1 MNQYFECIDE
11 VNNKFWYIEQKDNLY
26 TVLYGAVGTEG
37 QKHTKTFASQAEAEK
52 EAVKIIKSK
61 IKKGY
66 QEKNIPVT
74 LLPAIARLSQIIKMP
89 DAPKPKNHP
98 KPTTPKDVID
108 DGKEKP
114 WFYLDE
120 WVDEGEPN
128 PFDFDELRKP
138 SVKKNIS
145 KSTNTSVSPSSAKSV
160 IESPPIHVSQSPK
173 SSKEYLDLR
182 ELSRNYIKQGV
193 NFDVVATFKELK
205 TLSPSIEVFN
215 TLVKNTVGI
224 IFSKFIEKIAPIHFD
239 CITYFSTILDPNI
252 QIAERESKGV
262 LKYIFNR
269 YKTCPVSI
277 HHLAEQYLT
286 DYPVQMVDKIVS
298 ALRYIV
304 DTIRAGGEDNIP
316 AYKLPNHVY
325 GFYITFDEGYLRI
338 LALIRGENPKS
349 YRSFA
354 INDLEYN
361 ALQYSDQINN
371 QYFIPL
377 FTERLQKMLDNG
389 FFEGITDHYFRIA
402 FCNKDNI
409 FIETPIEQT
418 YRQTKILELERDL
431 KYLEQ
436 SDEYDVD
443 LLTDTIEEYFAYNG
457 IIDNYD
463 TDRILALIKKYLY
476 SGEKEAESKGSSLLR
491 KYDDFDYNKWRLVDL
506 QFEWENFEFKYAD
519 VHIKYLVDKGYE
531 PAILQKQAWDKLG
544 IIDSKLGKK
553 DNSDNQSETER
564 FYDTFT
570 ETDVFCETETII
582 ARAMPTGGEIYLR
595 FKQESEQAYS
605 DALDYLNNLMAK
617 GYSKIFEGHWLHIYF
632 VAKPEY
638 YSEFAKYVEEYEDF
652 EELELGAGGIACCS
666 HVFFRKAAMYESLH
680 DKIRE
685 FVDLTMYE
693 FDYSFDL
700 QDEYSSVA
708 GAFAAIALAMT
719 DVKHMDL
726 AIKFALETDG
736 DHEYLAGN
744 FGIVLEKYWG
754 ITPETAVA
762 IALLQLT
769 QGQHM
774 SELSSQFYKIP
785 QNLASLTDYYSMN
798 EPKNPYCK
806 LTYLVKY
813 LFGEPGDSLKKLK
826 KLFNNATDPQEKLI
840 YADFHNLVLEALKEE
855 GEGSGQP
862 IIYNI
867 SPKPES
873 DAESLII
880 NEQDFIENPPC
891 IITPLQAKKRGFDV
905 RELET
910 YDSPWRAV
918 IFSPLT
924 ITNPYIF
931 DAIIQFHKVQNN
943 IGVRSVIIW
952 GTEQAYCFGK
962 KVVIDFSGTPYQVG
976 MGIYGKNQAQLIYGV
991 MDFAK
996 IAVAM
1001 NKQAPDK
1008 EKLLALRKQY
1018 YYFDSPKGSP
1028 NIDYSKLGIMYLDEA
1043 LGAGIYKDDNY
1054 RAIKQLEKITPDMGE
1069 AYDASLLF
1077 RAYMQQKKLD
1087 YALER
1092 MERKLDTTELKQ
1104 VYQTAQKRLPQYQ
1117 EYWQEKLAKL

>member
-1 MNQYFECIDE
+1 MKKYLEYSDLQS
-11 VNNKFWYIEQKDNLY
+11 NKFWYITQQNESLTIVFGKI
-26 TVLYGAVGTEG
+26 GTKG
-37 QKHTKTFASQAEAEK
+37 QTQVKTFSSPADAEK
-52 EAVKIIKSK
+52 EANKLIKSK

-66 QEKNIPVT
+66 EEKAIPPT
-74 LLPAIARLSQIIKMP
+74 LEQSTCTEKTIIKMP
-89 DAPKPKNHP
+89 DAPKPKYHP
-98 KPTTPKDVID
+98 KPTPPKDVID

-114 WFYLDE
+114 WFDLDE
-120 WVDEGEPN
+120 WADEGKPN
-128 PFDFDELRKP
+128 PFDFDELRKVP
-138 SVKKNIS
+138 PKKVAPVKQ
-145 KSTNTSVSPSSAKSV
+145 
-160 IESPPIHVSQSPK
+160 PPKQSNAPIK
-173 SSKEYLDLR
+173 KETVTKTPQEQEFDNLKVLLR
-182 ELSRNYIKQGV
+182 KYIKQGEQ
-193 NFDVVATFKELK
+193 FDIEATFEQLK
-205 TLSPSIEVFN
+205 VLSPSTKVFQ
-215 TLVKNTVGI
+215 TLVKDTLEV
-224 IFSKFIEKIAPIHFD
+224 IFSKFINKISPMHFD
-239 CITYFSTILDPNI
+239 CITYLLTIKDPNI
-252 QIAERESKGV
+252 VVKEFYAQGA
-262 LKYIFNR
+262 LKYIYDNYQTR
-269 YKTCPVSI
+269 PDSI
-277 HHLAEQYLT
+277 HRLAEEYLN
-286 DYPVQMVDKIVS
+286 DYPVQMADKIAS
-298 ALRYIV
+298 TLQHIV
-304 DTIRAGGEDNIP
+304 DTIRVGGEDNIP
-316 AYKLPNHVY
+316 AFKLPNHTY
-325 GFYITFDEGYLRI
+325 GFYITFDEKYLKIYPLNRD
-338 LALIRGENPKS
+338 RDPKS
-349 YRSFA
+349 YQSFA
-354 INDLEYN
+354 ISDIEYN
-361 ALQYSDQINN
+361 EPQYSDQINN
-371 QYFIPL
+371 QYFTPL
-377 FTERLQKMLDNG
+377 LTEKLHKMLDNG

-418 YRQTKILELERDL
+418 YRQTKILELESDL

-443 LLTDTIEEYFAYNG
+443 LLTDTVEEYFAYNR
-457 IIDNYD
+457 IIEQYD
-463 TDRILALIKKYLY
+463 TDRILALLKKYLY
-476 SGEKEAESKGSSLLR
+476 SGEKEAESTGRSLLR
-491 KYDDFDYNKWRLVDL
+491 KHIHVDFKKWWLVYL
-506 QFEWENFEFKYAD
+506 QFKWENFGFKYAD
-519 VHIKYLVDKGYE
+519 IYIQDLVDKGYE

-544 IIDSKLGKK
+544 IRDSKPGKK
-553 DNSDNQSETER
+553 DDSDNQSETER

-617 GYSKIFEGHWLHIYF
+617 GYSNIFEGHWLNIYF

-638 YSEFAKYVEEYEDF
+638 YSEFAKYIEDYEDF
-652 EELELGAGGIACCS
+652 EEYELGMGIACCS

-685 FVDLTMYE
+685 FVNLTMYE
-693 FDYSFDL
+693 FHHSRDL
-700 QDEYSSVA
+700 QDENNSVA
-708 GAFAAIALAMT
+708 GTFAAIALAMT

-726 AIKFALETDG
+726 AIKFANETDG
-736 DHEYLAGN
+736 DHEYLASY

-769 QGQHM
+769 HCQFI

-785 QNLASLTDYYSMN
+785 QNLASLTDYYRNN

-806 LTYLVKY
+806 LTYLVEY
-813 LFGEPGDSLKKLK
+813 LFGEPSDSLKKLK
-826 KLFNNATDPQEKLI
+826 ELFNNATDPQEKLI
-840 YADFHNLVLEALKEE
+840 YADFHNLVLEALKKE

-873 DAESLII
+873 DSEPLII

-918 IFSPLT
+918 IFAPLT

-976 MGIYGKNQAQLIYGV
+976 MGIYAKNQAQLIYGV

-1008 EKLLALRKQY
+1008 EKLYALRKQY

-1028 NIDYSKLGIMYLDEA
+1028 NIDKSKPGIMYLDEA

-1069 AYDASLLF
+1069 VYDASLLF
-1077 RAYMQQKKLD
+1077 MAYMQQKKLD
-1087 YALER
+1087 YA
-1092 MERKLDTTELKQ
+1092 METLQRKLDTTELKQ

-1117 EYWQEKLAKL
+1117 EYWQEKLAEL

>member
-11 VNNKFWYIEQKDNLY
+11 ENNKFWYIEQKDNLY

-52 EAVKIIKSK
+52 EACKIIKSK

-66 QEKNIPVT
+66 QEKTIPTT

-89 DAPKPKNHP
+89 DAPKPKYHP
-98 KPTTPKDVID
+98 KPIPPKDMID

-114 WFYLDE
+114 WFDLDE
-120 WVDEGEPN
+120 WVGEDQPN
-128 PFDFDELRKP
+128 PFDFDELRKVP
-138 SVKKNIS
+138 PKKVAPVKQ
-145 KSTNTSVSPSSAKSV
+145 
-160 IESPPIHVSQSPK
+160 PPKQSNAPFK
-173 SSKEYLDLR
+173 KETITKTPQEQEFDNLKIL
-182 ELSRNYIKQGV
+182 LRNYIKQGEQ
-193 NFDVVATFKELK
+193 FDIEATFEQLK
-205 TLSPSIEVFN
+205 ALSPNDLKFQIFIREM
-215 TLVKNTVGI
+215 LQL
-224 IFSKFIEKIAPIHFD
+224 IFSKLMKNISPMHFD
-239 CITYFSTILDPNI
+239 CITYLLKIRDPENKFVGI
-252 QIAERESKGV
+252 FAQGV
-262 LKYIFNR
+262 MKYIYDHN
-269 YKTCPVSI
+269 KTHVESI
-277 HHLAEQYLT
+277 HRLAEQYLT
-286 DYPVQMVDKIVS
+286 DYPIQMVDKIVN
-298 ALRYIV
+298 ALQSIF
-304 DTIRAGGEDNIP
+304 DTTQAEDEKNIP
-316 AYKLPNHVY
+316 ANKFPENVC
-325 GFYITFDEGYLRI
+325 GFNITFDYKTLEIY
-338 LALIRGENPKS
+338 ALFNERNSKRYYSES
-349 YRSFA
+349 
-354 INDLEYN
+354 INELEYN
-361 ALQYSDQINN
+361 ASIYGVEINN
-371 QYFIPL
+371 QYLVPL
-377 FTERLQKMLDNG
+377 LTEKLQKMLDDG
-389 FFEGITDHYFRIA
+389 FFGDMTSKYFRISL
-402 FCNKDNI
+402 CQPDNI
-409 FIETPIEQT
+409 LIETPIEQT
-418 YRQTKILELERDL
+418 YRQTKILELESDL

-436 SDEYDVD
+436 SEEYHAD
-443 LLTDTIEEYFAYNG
+443 LLTNTVEEYFAFNG
-457 IIDNYD
+457 IIDHYD
-463 TDRILALIKKYLY
+463 TDRILALLKKYLY
-476 SGEKEAESKGSSLLR
+476 SGEKEAESKGRSLLR
-491 KYDDFDYNKWRLVDL
+491 KYEDFDYNKWRLVDL
-506 QFEWENFEFKYAD
+506 QFEWANFGFKYAD
-519 VHIKYLVDKGYE
+519 IHIQPLVDKGYE

-570 ETDVFCETETII
+570 ETDVFCETDTII

-638 YSEFAKYVEEYEDF
+638 YSEFAKYVKKYVHFEEYE
-652 EELELGAGGIACCS
+652 LGMGIACCS

-693 FDYSFDL
+693 LDYSFDL

-785 QNLASLTDYYSMN
+785 QNLASFTDYYRRN

-840 YADFHNLVLEALKEE
+840 YADFHDLVLEALKDEDE
-855 GEGSGQP
+855 VSGQP

-962 KVVIDFSGTPYQVG
+962 KVVIDFSGAPYQVG

-1008 EKLLALRKQY
+1008 EKLYALRKQH

-1028 NIDYSKLGIMYLDEA
+1028 NIDRTKPGIMYLDEA
-1043 LGAGIYKDDNY
+1043 LVAGIFNDNNY

-1069 AYDASLLF
+1069 VYDASLLF
-1077 RAYMQQKKLD
+1077 RAYMQHKKLD

>member
-37 QKHTKTFASQAEAEK
+37 QKHTKTFASQEEAEK
-52 EAVKIIKSK
+52 EACKIIKSK

-66 QEKNIPVT
+66 QEKTIPAT
-74 LLPAIARLSQIIKMP
+74 LLPAIARLSQIVKMP

-114 WFYLDE
+114 WFDLDE
-120 WVDEGEPN
+120 WADEGKPN
-128 PFDFDELRKP
+128 PFDFEELRKP

-145 KSTNTSVSPSSAKSV
+145 KSINTSVSPSSAKSV
-160 IESPPIHVSQSPK
+160 IESPQISVSQSPK

-269 YKTCPVSI
+269 YQTCPVSI

-298 ALRYIV
+298 ALQHIV

-377 FTERLQKMLDNG
+377 LTERLHKMLDNG

-443 LLTDTIEEYFAYNG
+443 LLTDTIDEYFAYNG

-476 SGEKEAESKGSSLLR
+476 SGEKEAESKGCSLLT
-491 KYDDFDYNKWRLVDL
+491 KYCNLDYNKWRLVDL
-506 QFEWENFEFKYAD
+506 QFEWENFAFKYAD

-531 PAILQKQAWDKLG
+531 PAILQKQTWDKLG
-544 IIDSKLGKK
+544 IRDSKPGKK
-553 DNSDNQSETER
+553 DDSDNQSETER

-570 ETDVFCETETII
+570 ENDVFCETDTII
-582 ARAMPTGGEIYLR
+582 ARAMPWGGEIYLR

-605 DALDYLNNLMAK
+605 DALDYLNGLMAK
-617 GYSKIFEGHWLHIYF
+617 GYSNIFEGHWLHIYF

-638 YSEFAKYVEEYEDF
+638 YPEFARIIKQYPG
-652 EELELGAGGIACCS
+652 LASNS
-666 HVFFRKAAMYESLH
+666 HAFFRKAAMYENLH

-685 FVDLTMYE
+685 FVELTMYQYH
-693 FDYSFDL
+693 YSLDL
-700 QDEYSSVA
+700 QDEESSVA
-708 GAFAAIALAMT
+708 GAFAAISLAMT
-719 DVKHMDL
+719 DVKYMDV
-726 AIKFALETDG
+726 AIKYANETDG
-736 DHEYLAGN
+736 EHEFLASRFSN
-744 FGIVLEKYWG
+744 ILAKHWG

-762 IALLQLT
+762 IALLKLSFDWLS
-769 QGQHM
+769 GG
-774 SELSSQFYKIP
+774 LSSQYYKVP
-785 QNLASLTDYYSMN
+785 QNLAALTEFFQHDSMYHN
-798 EPKNPYCK
+798 NKIIEIASR
-806 LTYLVKY
+806 
-813 LFGEPGDSLKKLK
+813 LFWFGFEDDTDIKSIKALRKIKE
-826 KLFNNATDPQEKLI
+826 LFNSASDFDEKLI
-840 YADFHNLVLEALKEE
+840 YADFHDLVWEALNEKNKAVGNKIEFT
-855 GEGSGQP
+855 
-862 IIYNI
+862 
-867 SPKPES
+867 SPKPKS
-873 DAESLII
+873 DSEPLII

-918 IFSPLT
+918 IFAPLT

-931 DAIIQFHKVQNN
+931 DSIIQFYKVQNKIN
-943 IGVRSVIIW
+943 PDSTIIW
-952 GTEQAYCFGK
+952 GAEQAYCFGK
-962 KVVIDFSGTPYQVG
+962 KIVIDFSGTPYQVG

-1001 NKQAPDK
+1001 NRQSPDK
-1008 EKLLALRKQY
+1008 EKLYALRKQH

-1028 NIDYSKLGIMYLDEA
+1028 NIDKSKPGIMYLDEA
-1043 LGAGIYKDDNY
+1043 LGAGVFKDDNY

-1069 AYDASLLF
+1069 VYDASLLF
-1077 RAYMQQKKLD
+1077 MAYMQQKKLD
-1087 YALER
+1087 YA
-1092 MERKLDTTELKQ
+1092 MEKLQRKLDTTELKQ

>member
-1 MNQYFECIDE
+1 MKKYLEYSDLQS
-11 VNNKFWYIEQKDNLY
+11 NKFWYITQQDESLTIVFGK
-26 TVLYGAVGTEG
+26 VGTKG
-37 QKHTKTFASQAEAEK
+37 QTQVKTFSSPADAEK
-52 EAVKIIKSK
+52 EANKLIKSK

-66 QEKNIPVT
+66 EEKAIPPT
-74 LLPAIARLSQIIKMP
+74 LEQSTCTEKTIIKMP
-89 DAPKPKNHP
+89 DAPKPKYHP
-98 KPTTPKDVID
+98 KPIPPKDVID

-114 WFYLDE
+114 WFDLDE
-120 WVDEGEPN
+120 WADEGKPN
-128 PFDFDELRKP
+128 PFDFEELRKVP
-138 SVKKNIS
+138 PVQQLTKNI
-145 KSTNTSVSPSSAKSV
+145 NN
-160 IESPPIHVSQSPK
+160 PI
-173 SSKEYLDLR
+173 KEGALTKTPQEQEFDNLKI
-182 ELSRNYIKQGV
+182 LLQNYIKQGEQF
-193 NFDVVATFKELK
+193 NIEATFEQLK
-205 TLSPSIEVFN
+205 ALSPNDLKFQIFIREM
-215 TLVKNTVGI
+215 LQL
-224 IFSKFIEKIAPIHFD
+224 IFSKLMKNISPMHFD
-239 CITYFSTILDPNI
+239 CITYLLKIRDPENKFVGI
-252 QIAERESKGV
+252 FAQGV
-262 LKYIFNR
+262 MKYIYDHN
-269 YKTCPVSI
+269 KTHVESI
-277 HHLAEQYLT
+277 HRLAEQYLT
-286 DYPVQMVDKIVS
+286 NYPIQMVDKIVN
-298 ALRYIV
+298 ALQSIF
-304 DTIRAGGEDNIP
+304 DTNQAEDEKNIP
-316 AYKLPNHVY
+316 ANKFPENVC
-325 GFYITFDEGYLRI
+325 GFNITFDYKTLEIY
-338 LALIRGENPKS
+338 ALFNERNSKRYYSES
-349 YRSFA
+349 
-354 INDLEYN
+354 INELEYN
-361 ALQYSDQINN
+361 ASIYGVEINN
-371 QYFIPL
+371 QYLVPL
-377 FTERLQKMLDNG
+377 LTEKLQKMLDDV
-389 FFEGITDHYFRIA
+389 FFGDMTSKYFRISL
-402 FCNKDNI
+402 CQPDNI
-409 FIETPIEQT
+409 LIETPIEQT
-418 YRQTKILELERDL
+418 YRQTKILELESDL

-436 SDEYDVD
+436 SEEYHAD
-443 LLTDTIEEYFAYNG
+443 LLTNTVEEYFAFNG

-463 TDRILALIKKYLY
+463 TDRILALLKKYLY
-476 SGEKEAESKGSSLLR
+476 SGEKEAESKGRSLLD
-491 KYDDFDYNKWRLVDL
+491 KYCDFDYNKWRLVDL
-506 QFEWENFEFKYAD
+506 QFEWENFAFKYAD
-519 VHIKYLVDKGYE
+519 IHIQPLVDKGYE
-531 PAILQKQAWDKLG
+531 PAILQKHAWDKLG
-544 IIDSKLGKK
+544 IIDSKSDSKPEKK
-553 DNSDNQSETER
+553 DDPDDQSETER

-570 ETDVFCETETII
+570 ETDVFCETDTII

-617 GYSKIFEGHWLHIYF
+617 GYSNIFEGHWLHIYF

-638 YSEFAKYVEEYEDF
+638 YSEFAKYVKKYVHF

-769 QGQHM
+769 HGQHM
-774 SELSSQFYKIP
+774 YELPSQFYKIP
-785 QNLASLTDYYSMN
+785 QNLASLTDYYRNN

-813 LFGEPGDSLKKLK
+813 LFGEPSDSLKKLK

-840 YADFHNLVLEALKEE
+840 YADFHDLVLEVLKDEDE
-855 GEGSGQP
+855 VSGQP

-873 DAESLII
+873 DSEPLII

-891 IITPLQAKKRGFDV
+891 VITPLQAKKRGFDV

-910 YDSPWRAV
+910 CDSSWIAV
-918 IFSPLT
+918 IFAPLT

-931 DAIIQFHKVQNN
+931 DAIIQYYKVRND
-943 IGVRSVIIW
+943 IGARSVIIW
-952 GTEQAYCFGK
+952 GAEKAYCFGK
-962 KVVIDFSGTPYQVG
+962 RVVIDFSGTPYQVG

-1008 EKLLALRKQY
+1008 EKLYALRKQY

-1028 NIDYSKLGIMYLDEA
+1028 NIDYSKPGIMYLDEA

-1069 AYDASLLF
+1069 VYDASLLF
-1077 RAYMQQKKLD
+1077 MAYIQQKKLD
-1087 YALER
+1087 YA
-1092 MERKLDTTELKQ
+1092 MEKLQRKLDTTELKQ

>member
-1 MNQYFECIDE
+1 MKKYLEYSDLQS
-11 VNNKFWYIEQKDNLY
+11 NKFWYITQQDESLTIVFGK
-26 TVLYGAVGTEG
+26 VGTKG
-37 QKHTKTFASQAEAEK
+37 QTQVKTFSSPADAEK
-52 EAVKIIKSK
+52 EANKLIKSK

-66 QEKNIPVT
+66 EEKAIPPT
-74 LLPAIARLSQIIKMP
+74 LEQSTCTEKTIIKMP
-89 DAPKPKNHP
+89 DAPKPKYHP
-98 KPTTPKDVID
+98 KPIPPKDVID

-120 WVDEGEPN
+120 WVGEGQPN
-128 PFDFDELRKP
+128 PFDFDELRKVP
-138 SVKKNIS
+138 PKKVAPVKQ
-145 KSTNTSVSPSSAKSV
+145 
-160 IESPPIHVSQSPK
+160 PPKQSDAPIK
-173 SSKEYLDLR
+173 KETVTKTPQEQEFDNLKVLLR
-182 ELSRNYIKQGV
+182 KYIKEGEQ
-193 NFDVVATFKELK
+193 FDIEATFEQLK
-205 TLSPSIEVFN
+205 VLSPSTKVFQ
-215 TLVKNTVGI
+215 TLVKDTLEV
-224 IFSKFIEKIAPIHFD
+224 IFSKFINKISSMHFD
-239 CITYFSTILDPNI
+239 CITYLLTIKDTNI
-252 QIAERESKGV
+252 VVKDFYAQGV
-262 LKYIFNR
+262 LKYIYDNYQTR
-269 YKTCPVSI
+269 PDSI
-277 HHLAEQYLT
+277 HRLAEEYLN
-286 DYPVQMVDKIVS
+286 DYPVQMADKIAS
-298 ALRYIV
+298 TLQHIV
-304 DTIRAGGEDNIP
+304 DSIRAGGEDNIP
-316 AYKLPNHVY
+316 AFKLPNHTY
-325 GFYITFDEGYLRI
+325 GFYITFDEKYLKI
-338 LALIRGENPKS
+338 YALNRDRNPKS
-349 YRSFA
+349 YQSFA
-354 INDLEYN
+354 ISDIEYN
-361 ALQYSDQINN
+361 EPQYSDQINN
-371 QYFIPL
+371 QYFVPL
-377 FTERLQKMLDNG
+377 LTEKLQKMLDNG

-402 FCNKDNI
+402 FCDEDNI

-443 LLTDTIEEYFAYNG
+443 LLTDTIDEYFAYNG
-457 IIDNYD
+457 VIDHYD
-463 TDRILALIKKYLY
+463 TDRILALLKKYLY
-476 SGEKEAESKGSSLLR
+476 SGEKEAESKGRSLLW
-491 KYDDFDYNKWRLVDL
+491 KHTHVDFKKWWLVYL
-506 QFEWENFEFKYAD
+506 QFEWENFGFKYAD
-519 VHIKYLVDKGYE
+519 IHIQDLVDKGYE

-570 ETDVFCETETII
+570 ETDVFCETDTII
-582 ARAMPTGGEIYLR
+582 ARAMPWGGEIYLR

-605 DALDYLNNLMAK
+605 DALNYLNSLMAK

-700 QDEYSSVA
+700 QDEYNSVA

-774 SELSSQFYKIP
+774 SELSNQFYKIP

-813 LFGEPGDSLKKLK
+813 LFGEPRYSLKKLK

-840 YADFHNLVLEALKEE
+840 YANFHDLALEALKDE

-873 DAESLII
+873 DAEPLII

-891 IITPLQAKKRGFDV
+891 VITPLEAKKRGFDLD
-905 RELET
+905 EL
-910 YDSPWRAV
+910 DSDGSSCEAFV
-918 IFSPLT
+918 FAPLT
-924 ITNPYIF
+924 ITNPYLF
-931 DAIIQFHKVQNN
+931 DHLIEFIKSRKKITAN
-943 IGVRSVIIW
+943 SSIIW
-952 GTEQAYCFGK
+952 GAEQAYRFGK

-996 IAVAM
+996 IADAI
-1001 NKQAPDK
+1001 NKKEPDK
-1008 EKLLALRKQY
+1008 EKLYALRKQY

-1028 NIDYSKLGIMYLDEA
+1028 NIDYSKPGMMYLDEA
-1043 LGAGIYKDDNY
+1043 LGAGVLKDDNY
-1054 RAIKQLEKITPDMGE
+1054 RAIKQLEKITPDMDE
-1069 AYDASLLF
+1069 VYDASLLF

>member
-1 MNQYFECIDE
+1 MKYYLEFKDTLS
-11 VNNKFWYIEQKDNLY
+11 NKFWYITQQDESLTIVFGKI
-26 TVLYGAVGTEG
+26 GTKG
-37 QKHTKTFASQAEAEK
+37 QTQVKTFSSPADAEK
-52 EAVKIIKSK
+52 EANKLIRSK

-66 QEKNIPVT
+66 QEKAIP
-74 LLPAIARLSQIIKMP
+74 PALEQSTCTEKTIIKMP

-98 KPTTPKDVID
+98 KPTPPKDVID

-120 WVDEGEPN
+120 WVGEGQPN
-128 PFDFDELRKP
+128 PFDFDELRKVP
-138 SVKKNIS
+138 PKKVAPVKQPPKQS
-145 KSTNTSVSPSSAKSV
+145 NT
-160 IESPPIHVSQSPK
+160 PIK
-173 SSKEYLDLR
+173 KETVTKTPQEQEFDNLKIL
-182 ELSRNYIKQGV
+182 LRNYIKQGEQ
-193 NFDVVATFKELK
+193 FDIEATFEQLK
-205 TLSPSIEVFN
+205 ALSPNDLKFQIFIREM
-215 TLVKNTVGI
+215 LQL
-224 IFSKFIEKIAPIHFD
+224 IFSKLMKNISPMHFD
-239 CITYFSTILDPNI
+239 CITYLLKIRDPENKFVGI
-252 QIAERESKGV
+252 FAQGV
-262 LKYIFNR
+262 MKYIYDHN
-269 YKTCPVSI
+269 KTHVESI
-277 HHLAEQYLT
+277 HRLAEQYLT
-286 DYPVQMVDKIVS
+286 DYPIQMVDKIVN
-298 ALRYIV
+298 ALQSIF
-304 DTIRAGGEDNIP
+304 DTTQAEDEKNIP
-316 AYKLPNHVY
+316 ANKFPENIC
-325 GFYITFDEGYLRI
+325 GFNITFDYKTLEIY
-338 LALIRGENPKS
+338 ALFNERNSKRYYSES
-349 YRSFA
+349 
-354 INDLEYN
+354 INELEYN
-361 ALQYSDQINN
+361 ASIYGVEINN
-371 QYFIPL
+371 QYLVPL
-377 FTERLQKMLDNG
+377 LTEKIQKMLDDG
-389 FFEGITDHYFRIA
+389 FFGDMTSKYFRISL
-402 FCNKDNI
+402 CQPNSI
-409 FIETPIEQT
+409 LIETAIEQT
-418 YRQTKILELERDL
+418 YRQTKILELESDL

-443 LLTDTIEEYFAYNG
+443 LLTDTIDEYFAYNG

-476 SGEKEAESKGSSLLR
+476 SGEKEAESKGRSLLR
-491 KYDDFDYNKWRLVDL
+491 KYDDFDYNKWHLVDL
-506 QFEWENFEFKYAD
+506 QFEWANFDYRYAYNG
-519 VHIKYLVDKGYE
+519 VECLVDKGYE

-544 IIDSKLGKK
+544 IIDNKPDSKPEKK
-553 DNSDNQSETER
+553 DDPDDQSETER

-570 ETDVFCETETII
+570 ETDVFCETDTII

-605 DALDYLNNLMAK
+605 DALDYLNGLMAK
-617 GYSKIFEGHWLHIYF
+617 GYSNIFEGHWLHIYF

-693 FDYSFDL
+693 FDCSFDL
-700 QDEYSSVA
+700 QDEYNSVA

-774 SELSSQFYKIP
+774 YELSSQFYKIP
-785 QNLASLTDYYSMN
+785 QNLASLTDYYRSN

-806 LTYLVKY
+806 LTYLVEY
-813 LFGEPGDSLKKLK
+813 LFGEPNDSLKKLK

-840 YADFHNLVLEALKEE
+840 YADFHDLALEALKDK
-855 GEGSGQP
+855 GEVSSQP
-862 IIYNI
+862 IFYNI
-867 SPKPES
+867 SPKPKS
-873 DAESLII
+873 DSEPLII
-880 NEQDFIENPPC
+880 DEQDFIENPPC
-891 IITPLQAKKRGFDV
+891 VITPLQAKKRGFDLD
-905 RELET
+905 ELYT
-910 YDSPWRAV
+910 YDSPWRAI
-918 IFSPLT
+918 IFAPLT

-931 DAIIQFHKVQNN
+931 DAIIQFYKVQNKIN
-943 IGVRSVIIW
+943 PDSTIIW
-952 GTEQAYCFGK
+952 GAEQAYCFGK
-962 KVVIDFSGTPYQVG
+962 KIVIDFSGTPYQVG

-1008 EKLLALRKQY
+1008 EKLLALRKQH

-1028 NIDYSKLGIMYLDEA
+1028 NIDKSKPGIIYLDEA
-1043 LGAGIYKDDNY
+1043 LRAGIYKDDNY

-1069 AYDASLLF
+1069 VYDASLLF
-1077 RAYMQQKKLD
+1077 MAYMQQKKLD
-1087 YALER
+1087 YAMER
-1092 MERKLDTTELKQ
+1092 LERKLDTTELKQ

>member
-1 MNQYFECIDE
+1 MKKYLEYSDLQS
-11 VNNKFWYIEQKDNLY
+11 NKFWYITQQNESLTIVFGKI
-26 TVLYGAVGTEG
+26 GTKG
-37 QKHTKTFASQAEAEK
+37 QTQVKTFSSPADAEK
-52 EAVKIIKSK
+52 EANKLIRSK

-66 QEKNIPVT
+66 EEKAIP
-74 LLPAIARLSQIIKMP
+74 PAFEQSTCIEKQSQTIIKMP
-89 DAPKPKNHP
+89 DAPKPKYHP
-98 KPTTPKDVID
+98 KPTPPKDVID

-114 WFYLDE
+114 WFDLDE
-120 WVDEGEPN
+120 WADEGQPN
-128 PFDFDELRKP
+128 PFDFDELRKVP
-138 SVKKNIS
+138 PKKVAPVKQ
-145 KSTNTSVSPSSAKSV
+145 
-160 IESPPIHVSQSPK
+160 PPKQSNAPIK
-173 SSKEYLDLR
+173 KETVTKTPQEQEFDNLKVLLR
-182 ELSRNYIKQGV
+182 KYIKQGEQ
-193 NFDVVATFKELK
+193 FDIEAKFEQLK
-205 TLSPSIEVFN
+205 ALSPNNKEFQIFIKDM
-215 TLVKNTVGI
+215 LQM
-224 IFSKFIEKIAPIHFD
+224 IFSKFMKKISPIHFD
-239 CITYFSTILDPNI
+239 CITYLLRIRDPEILFQEI
-252 QIAERESKGV
+252 FAQGV
-262 LKYIFNR
+262 MKYIYDR
-269 YKTCPVSI
+269 YQTHSESI
-277 HHLAEQYLT
+277 HQLAEQYLT
-286 DYPVQMVDKIVS
+286 DYPIQMVDKIVN
-298 ALRYIV
+298 ALQSIF
-304 DTIRAGGEDNIP
+304 DTTQTEEDEKNTP
-316 AYKLPNHVY
+316 ANKFPENVC
-325 GFYITFDEGYLRI
+325 GFNITFDYKMLEIY
-338 LALIRGENPKS
+338 ALFNERNSKRYYSESLNE
-349 YRSFA
+349 
-354 INDLEYN
+354 LEYDGTS
-361 ALQYSDQINN
+361 YGVEINN
-371 QYFIPL
+371 QYFVPL
-377 FTERLQKMLDNG
+377 LTEKLQKMLDDG
-389 FFEGITDHYFRIA
+389 FFGGMTDKYFRIA
-402 FCNKDNI
+402 LFQTDNI
-409 FIETPIEQT
+409 LIEIPIEQT
-418 YRQTKILELERDL
+418 YRQTRIFKLESDL

-436 SDEYDVD
+436 SDEYYAD
-443 LLTDTIEEYFAYNG
+443 LLTDTVEEYFALNG
-457 IIDNYD
+457 VIEQYD
-463 TDRILALIKKYLY
+463 TDRILALLKKYLY
-476 SGEKEAESKGSSLLR
+476 SGEKEAESKGRSLLR
-491 KYDDFDYNKWRLVDL
+491 KYDDFDYNKWHLVDL
-506 QFEWENFEFKYAD
+506 QFEWANFDYKYAYNS
-519 VHIKYLVDKGYE
+519 VECLVDKGYE

-544 IIDSKLGKK
+544 IIDNKPDSKPEKK
-553 DNSDNQSETER
+553 DDPDDQSETER

-617 GYSKIFEGHWLHIYF
+617 GYSNIFEGHWLHIYF

-638 YSEFAKYVEEYEDF
+638 YSEFAKYVKKYVHFEEYE
-652 EELELGAGGIACCS
+652 LGMGIACCS

-685 FVDLTMYE
+685 FVELTMYE
-693 FDYSFDL
+693 LDYSFDL

-813 LFGEPGDSLKKLK
+813 LFGKPSDSLKKLK

-840 YADFHNLVLEALKEE
+840 YADFYNLVLEALEEE

-873 DAESLII
+873 DSEPLII
-880 NEQDFIENPPC
+880 DEQDFIENPPC
-891 IITPLQAKKRGFDV
+891 VITPLQAKKRGFDLN
-905 RELET
+905 ELYT
-910 YDSPWRAV
+910 HDSSWKAI
-918 IFSPLT
+918 IFAPLT

-931 DAIIQFHKVQNN
+931 DAIIQFYKVQNEIN
-943 IGVRSVIIW
+943 PNSVIAW

-962 KVVIDFSGTPYQVG
+962 RVVIDFSGTPYQVG

-996 IAVAM
+996 IAEAM
-1001 NKQAPDK
+1001 NKQEPDK
-1008 EKLLALRKQY
+1008 EKLYALRKQY

-1028 NIDYSKLGIMYLDEA
+1028 NIDYSKPGIMYLDEA
-1043 LGAGIYKDDNY
+1043 LSAGVLKDYNY

-1069 AYDASLLF
+1069 VYDASLLF
-1077 RAYMQQKKLD
+1077 MAHMQQKKLD
-1087 YALER
+1087 YA
-1092 MERKLDTTELKQ
+1092 MEKLQRKLDTTELKQ

>member
-66 QEKNIPVT
+66 QEKNIPTT

-98 KPTTPKDVID
+98 KPIPPKDVID

-120 WVDEGEPN
+120 WVGEGQPN
-128 PFDFDELRKP
+128 PFDFDELRKVP
-138 SVKKNIS
+138 PKKVAPVKQPPKQS
-145 KSTNTSVSPSSAKSV
+145 NT
-160 IESPPIHVSQSPK
+160 PIK
-173 SSKEYLDLR
+173 KETVTKTPQEQEFDNLKIL
-182 ELSRNYIKQGV
+182 LRNYIKQGEQ
-193 NFDVVATFKELK
+193 FDIEATFEQLK
-205 TLSPSIEVFN
+205 ALSPNDLKFQIFIREM
-215 TLVKNTVGI
+215 LQL
-224 IFSKFIEKIAPIHFD
+224 IFSKLMKNISPMHFD
-239 CITYFSTILDPNI
+239 CITYLLKIRDPENKFVGI
-252 QIAERESKGV
+252 FAQGV
-262 LKYIFNR
+262 MKYIYDHN
-269 YKTCPVSI
+269 KTHVESI
-277 HHLAEQYLT
+277 HRLAEQYLT
-286 DYPVQMVDKIVS
+286 DYPIQMVDKIVN
-298 ALRYIV
+298 ALQSIF
-304 DTIRAGGEDNIP
+304 DTTQAEDEKNIP
-316 AYKLPNHVY
+316 ANKFPENIC
-325 GFYITFDEGYLRI
+325 GFNITFDYKTLEIY
-338 LALIRGENPKS
+338 ALFNERNSKRYYSES
-349 YRSFA
+349 
-354 INDLEYN
+354 INELEYN
-361 ALQYSDQINN
+361 ASIYGVEINN
-371 QYFIPL
+371 QYLVPL
-377 FTERLQKMLDNG
+377 LTEKLQKMLDDG
-389 FFEGITDHYFRIA
+389 FFGDMTSKYFRISL
-402 FCNKDNI
+402 CQPNSI
-409 FIETPIEQT
+409 LIETAIEQT
-418 YRQTKILELERDL
+418 YRQTKILELESDL

-443 LLTDTIEEYFAYNG
+443 LLTDTIDEYFAYNG

-491 KYDDFDYNKWRLVDL
+491 KYEDFDYNNWRLVDL
-506 QFEWENFEFKYAD
+506 QFEWANFGFKYAD
-519 VHIKYLVDKGYE
+519 IHIQPLVDKGYE
-531 PAILQKQAWDKLG
+531 PAMLQKQAWDKLG
-544 IIDSKLGKK
+544 IRDSKPEKK
-553 DNSDNQSETER
+553 DDPDNQSETER

-570 ETDVFCETETII
+570 ETDVFCETDTII

-605 DALDYLNNLMAK
+605 DALDYLNGLMAK
-617 GYSKIFEGHWLHIYF
+617 GYSNIFEGHWLHIYF

-693 FDYSFDL
+693 FDCSFDL
-700 QDEYSSVA
+700 QDEYNSVA

-785 QNLASLTDYYSMN
+785 QNLASLTDYYRSN

-806 LTYLVKY
+806 LTYLVEY
-813 LFGEPGDSLKKLK
+813 LFGEPNDSLKKLK

-840 YADFHNLVLEALKEE
+840 YADFHDLALEALKDE
-855 GEGSGQP
+855 GEVSSQP
-862 IIYNI
+862 IFYNI
-867 SPKPES
+867 SPKPKS
-873 DAESLII
+873 DSEPLII
-880 NEQDFIENPPC
+880 DEQDFIENPPC
-891 IITPLQAKKRGFDV
+891 VITPLQAKKRGFDLD
-905 RELET
+905 ELYT
-910 YDSPWRAV
+910 YDSPWRAI
-918 IFSPLT
+918 IFAPLT

-931 DAIIQFHKVQNN
+931 DAIIQFYKVQNKIN
-943 IGVRSVIIW
+943 PDSTIIW
-952 GTEQAYCFGK
+952 GAEQAYCFGK
-962 KVVIDFSGTPYQVG
+962 KIVIDFSGTPYQVG

-1008 EKLLALRKQY
+1008 EKLLALRKQH

-1028 NIDYSKLGIMYLDEA
+1028 NIDKSKPGIIYLDEA
-1043 LGAGIYKDDNY
+1043 LRAGIYKDDNY

-1069 AYDASLLF
+1069 VYDASLLF
-1077 RAYMQQKKLD
+1077 MAYMQQKKLD
-1087 YALER
+1087 YAMER
-1092 MERKLDTTELKQ
+1092 LERKLDTTELKQ

>member
-1 MNQYFECIDE
+1 MKKYLEYSDLQS
-11 VNNKFWYIEQKDNLY
+11 NKFWYIEQKDNLY

-37 QKHTKTFASQAEAEK
+37 QKNTKTFASQAEAEK
-52 EAVKIIKSK
+52 EAVKIITSK

-66 QEKNIPVT
+66 QEKTIPAT
-74 LLPAIARLSQIIKMP
+74 LLPAIARLSQIVKMP

-98 KPTTPKDVID
+98 KLTPPKDVID

-114 WFYLDE
+114 WFDLDE
-120 WVDEGEPN
+120 WADEGQPN
-128 PFDFDELRKP
+128 PFDFDELRKVP
-138 SVKKNIS
+138 PKKVAPVKQ
-145 KSTNTSVSPSSAKSV
+145 
-160 IESPPIHVSQSPK
+160 PPKQSDAPLK
-173 SSKEYLDLR
+173 KETVTKTPQEQEFDNLKVLLR
-182 ELSRNYIKQGV
+182 KYIKQGEQ
-193 NFDVVATFKELK
+193 FDIEAKFEQLK
-205 TLSPSIEVFN
+205 ALSPNNKEFQIFIKDM
-215 TLVKNTVGI
+215 LQM
-224 IFSKFIEKIAPIHFD
+224 IFSKFMKKISPIHFD
-239 CITYFSTILDPNI
+239 CIPYLLRIRDPEILFQEI
-252 QIAERESKGV
+252 FAQGV
-262 LKYIFNR
+262 MKYIYDR
-269 YKTCPVSI
+269 YQTHSESI
-277 HHLAEQYLT
+277 HYLAEQYLT
-286 DYPVQMVDKIVS
+286 DYPVQMVDKIVN
-298 ALRYIV
+298 ALQSIFE
-304 DTIRAGGEDNIP
+304 TTQTGGEKNISVNKFP
-316 AYKLPNHVY
+316 ENVC
-325 GFYITFDEGYLRI
+325 GFNITFDYKTLEIY
-338 LALIRGENPKS
+338 ALFNERNSKRYYSESLNE
-349 YRSFA
+349 
-354 INDLEYN
+354 LEYDGTS
-361 ALQYSDQINN
+361 YGVEINN
-371 QYFIPL
+371 QYFVPL
-377 FTERLQKMLDNG
+377 LTEKLQKMLDDG
-389 FFEGITDHYFRIA
+389 FFGDMTSKYFRIA
-402 FCNKDNI
+402 LFQTDNI
-409 FIETPIEQT
+409 LIEIPIEQT
-418 YRQTKILELERDL
+418 YRQTRIFKLESDL

-436 SDEYDVD
+436 SDEYYAD
-443 LLTDTIEEYFAYNG
+443 LLTDTVEEYFALNG
-457 IIDNYD
+457 VIEQYD
-463 TDRILALIKKYLY
+463 TNRILALLKKYLY
-476 SGEKEAESKGSSLLR
+476 SGEKEAESKGRSLLR
-491 KYDDFDYNKWRLVDL
+491 KYDDFDYNKWHLVDL
-506 QFEWENFEFKYAD
+506 QFEWANFDYRYAYNG
-519 VHIKYLVDKGYE
+519 VECLVDKGYE

-544 IIDSKLGKK
+544 IIDNKPDSKPEKK
-553 DNSDNQSETER
+553 DDPDDQSETER

-700 QDEYSSVA
+700 QDEYNSVA

-774 SELSSQFYKIP
+774 SELSSQFYEIP

-813 LFGEPGDSLKKLK
+813 LFGKPSDSLKKLK

-840 YADFHNLVLEALKEE
+840 YADFYNLVLEALEEE

-891 IITPLQAKKRGFDV
+891 VITPLEAKKRGFDV
-905 RELET
+905 GELET
-910 YDSPWRAV
+910 YDSSWRAI
-918 IFSPLT
+918 IFAPLT

-931 DAIIQFHKVQNN
+931 DAIIQFYKVQNN

-962 KVVIDFSGTPYQVG
+962 KVVIDFSGAPYQVG

-1001 NKQAPDK
+1001 NKQEPDK
-1008 EKLLALRKQY
+1008 EKLYALRKQY

-1028 NIDYSKLGIMYLDEA
+1028 NIDYSKPGIMYLDEA
-1043 LGAGIYKDDNY
+1043 LSAGIYKDDNY

-1069 AYDASLLF
+1069 VYDTSLLF
-1077 RAYMQQKKLD
+1077 MAYIQQKKLD
-1087 YALER
+1087 YA
-1092 MERKLDTTELKQ
+1092 MEKLQRIDTTELKQ

>member
-1 MNQYFECIDE
+1 MKKYLEYSDLQS
-11 VNNKFWYIEQKDNLY
+11 NKFWYITQQNESLTIVFGKI
-26 TVLYGAVGTEG
+26 GTKG
-37 QKHTKTFASQAEAEK
+37 QTQVKTFSSPADAEK
-52 EAVKIIKSK
+52 EANKLIKSK

-66 QEKNIPVT
+66 EEKAIPPT
-74 LLPAIARLSQIIKMP
+74 LEQSTCTEKTIIKMP
-89 DAPKPKNHP
+89 DAPKPKYHP
-98 KPTTPKDVID
+98 KPIPPKDVID

-114 WFYLDE
+114 WFDLDE
-120 WVDEGEPN
+120 WADEGKPN
-128 PFDFDELRKP
+128 PFDFEELRKVP
-138 SVKKNIS
+138 PVQQLTKNI
-145 KSTNTSVSPSSAKSV
+145 NN
-160 IESPPIHVSQSPK
+160 PI
-173 SSKEYLDLR
+173 KEGALTKTPQEQEFDNLKI
-182 ELSRNYIKQGV
+182 LLQNYIKQGEQF
-193 NFDVVATFKELK
+193 NIEAAFEQLK
-205 TLSPSIEVFN
+205 ALSPNDLKFQIFIREM
-215 TLVKNTVGI
+215 LQL
-224 IFSKFIEKIAPIHFD
+224 IFSKLMKNISPMHFD
-239 CITYFSTILDPNI
+239 CITYLLKIRDPENKFVGI
-252 QIAERESKGV
+252 FAQGV
-262 LKYIFNR
+262 MKYIYDHN
-269 YKTCPVSI
+269 KTHVESI
-277 HHLAEQYLT
+277 HRLAEQYLT
-286 DYPVQMVDKIVS
+286 DYPIQMVDKIVN
-298 ALRYIV
+298 ALQSIF
-304 DTIRAGGEDNIP
+304 DTNQAEDEKNIP
-316 AYKLPNHVY
+316 ANKFPENVC
-325 GFYITFDEGYLRI
+325 GFNITFDYKTLEIY
-338 LALIRGENPKS
+338 ALFNERNSKRYYSESLNE
-349 YRSFA
+349 
-354 INDLEYN
+354 LEYDGTS
-361 ALQYSDQINN
+361 YGVEINN
-371 QYFIPL
+371 QYFVPL
-377 FTERLQKMLDNG
+377 LTEKLQKMLDDG
-389 FFEGITDHYFRIA
+389 FFGGMTDKYFRIA
-402 FCNKDNI
+402 LFKKNNI
-409 FIETPIEQT
+409 LIEIPLEQT
-418 YRQTKILELERDL
+418 NRQTKIFELERDL

-436 SDEYDVD
+436 SDEYYAD
-443 LLTDTIEEYFAYNG
+443 LLTDTVEEYFAYNG

-476 SGEKEAESKGSSLLR
+476 SGEKEAESKGCSLLT
-491 KYDDFDYNKWRLVDL
+491 KYCNLDYNKWRLVDL
-506 QFEWENFEFKYAD
+506 QFEWENFAFKYAD

-544 IIDSKLGKK
+544 IRDSKPGKK
-553 DNSDNQSETER
+553 DDSDNQSETER

-570 ETDVFCETETII
+570 ETDVFCETDTII
-582 ARAMPTGGEIYLR
+582 ARAMPWGGEIYLR

-617 GYSKIFEGHWLHIYF
+617 GYSNIFEGHWLHIYF

-638 YSEFAKYVEEYEDF
+638 YSEFAKYVKKYVHF

-693 FDYSFDL
+693 LDYSFDL

-785 QNLASLTDYYSMN
+785 QNLASLTDYYRSN

-813 LFGEPGDSLKKLK
+813 LFGEPSYSLKKLK

-840 YADFHNLVLEALKEE
+840 YADFHDLALEALKDEDE
-855 GEGSGQP
+855 VSGQP

-867 SPKPES
+867 SPKPKS
-873 DAESLII
+873 DSETLII
-880 NEQDFIENPPC
+880 DEQDFIENPPC
-891 IITPLQAKKRGFDV
+891 IITPLEAKKRGFNV

-918 IFSPLT
+918 IFAPLT

-931 DAIIQFHKVQNN
+931 DAIIQFYKVQNKIN
-943 IGVRSVIIW
+943 PDSTIIW
-952 GTEQAYCFGK
+952 GAEQAYCFGK
-962 KVVIDFSGTPYQVG
+962 KIVIDFSGTPYQVG

-1008 EKLLALRKQY
+1008 EKLYALRKQH

-1028 NIDYSKLGIMYLDEA
+1028 NIDYSKPGIMYLDEA

-1069 AYDASLLF
+1069 VYDASLLF
-1077 RAYMQQKKLD
+1077 MAYMQQKKLD
-1087 YALER
+1087 YA
-1092 MERKLDTTELKQ
+1092 METLQRKLDTTELKQ

>member
-1 MNQYFECIDE
+1 MKKYLEYSDLQS
-11 VNNKFWYIEQKDNLY
+11 NKFWYIEQKDNLY
-26 TVLYGAVGTEG
+26 TVLYGAVGTGG
-37 QKHTKTFASQAEAEK
+37 QKNTKTFASQAEAEK
-52 EAVKIIKSK
+52 EACKIIKSK
-61 IKKGY
+61 LKKGY
-66 QEKNIPVT
+66 QEKTIPAT

-89 DAPKPKNHP
+89 DAPKPKYHP
-98 KPTTPKDVID
+98 KPTPPKDVID

-128 PFDFDELRKP
+128 PFDFEELRKP

-160 IESPPIHVSQSPK
+160 IESPPISVSQSPK

-269 YKTCPVSI
+269 YQTSPVSI

-298 ALRYIV
+298 ALQHIV

-377 FTERLQKMLDNG
+377 FTERLHKMLDNG

-443 LLTDTIEEYFAYNG
+443 LLTDTIDEYFAYNG

-476 SGEKEAESKGSSLLR
+476 SGEKEAESKGCSLLT
-491 KYDDFDYNKWRLVDL
+491 KYCNLDYNKWRLVDL
-506 QFEWENFEFKYAD
+506 QFEWENFAFKYAD

-531 PAILQKQAWDKLG
+531 PAILQKQTWDKLG
-544 IIDSKLGKK
+544 IRDSKPGKK
-553 DNSDNQSETER
+553 DDSDNQSETER

-570 ETDVFCETETII
+570 ETDVFCETDTII

-617 GYSKIFEGHWLHIYF
+617 GYSNIFEGHWLHIYF

-638 YSEFAKYVEEYEDF
+638 YSEFAKYVKKYVHF

-806 LTYLVKY
+806 LSYLVKY

-840 YADFHNLVLEALKEE
+840 YADFHDLVLEALKDEDE
-855 GEGSGQP
+855 VSGQP

-867 SPKPES
+867 SPKPKS
-873 DAESLII
+873 DSETLII
-880 NEQDFIENPPC
+880 DEQDFIENPPC
-891 IITPLQAKKRGFDV
+891 IITPLQAKKREFDV
-905 RELET
+905 RELYT
-910 YDSPWRAV
+910 YDSSWKAI
-918 IFSPLT
+918 IFAPLT

-931 DAIIQFHKVQNN
+931 DAIIQFYKVQNKIN
-943 IGVRSVIIW
+943 PDSTIIW
-952 GTEQAYCFGK
+952 GAEQAYCFGK
-962 KVVIDFSGTPYQVG
+962 KIVIDFSGTPYKVG

-1028 NIDYSKLGIMYLDEA
+1028 NIDYSKPGIMYLDEA

-1069 AYDASLLF
+1069 VYDASLLF
-1077 RAYMQQKKLD
+1077 MAYIQQKKLD
-1087 YALER
+1087 YA
-1092 MERKLDTTELKQ
+1092 MEKLQRKLDTTELKQ

>member
-1 MNQYFECIDE
+1 MKHYLEFKDTLS
-11 VNNKFWYIEQKDNLY
+11 NKFWCITQQDESLTIVFGKI
-26 TVLYGAVGTEG
+26 GTKG
-37 QKHTKTFASQAEAEK
+37 QTQVKTFSSPYDAEK
-52 EAVKIIKSK
+52 EANKLIKSK

-66 QEKNIPVT
+66 EEKAIPPT
-74 LLPAIARLSQIIKMP
+74 LEQSTCTEKTIIKMP
-89 DAPKPKNHP
+89 DAPKPKYHP
-98 KPTTPKDVID
+98 KPIPPKDVID
-108 DGKEKP
+108 DGEKKP
-114 WFYLDE
+114 WRAL
-120 WVDEGEPN
+120 VT
-128 PFDFDELRKP
+128 FDFEKLRKVP
-138 SVKKNIS
+138 SKEVVPVKQPPKQS
-145 KSTNTSVSPSSAKSV
+145 NTSIK
-160 IESPPIHVSQSPK
+160 
-173 SSKEYLDLR
+173 KETLTKTPQEQEFDNLKILLR
-182 ELSRNYIKQGV
+182 SYIKQGV
-193 NFDVVATFKELK
+193 QFDIEATFEQLK
-205 TLSPSIEVFN
+205 TLSPSNNEFQIFIKDI
-215 TLVKNTVGI
+215 LQM
-224 IFSKFIEKIAPIHFD
+224 IFSKFMKKISPIHFD
-239 CITYFSTILDPNI
+239 CIPYLLRIRDPEILFQEI
-252 QIAERESKGV
+252 FAQGV
-262 LKYIFNR
+262 MKYIYDR
-269 YKTCPVSI
+269 YQTHSESI
-277 HHLAEQYLT
+277 HQLAEQYLT
-286 DYPVQMVDKIVS
+286 DYPIQMVDKIVN
-298 ALRYIV
+298 ALQSIFETTKFPENV
-304 DTIRAGGEDNIP
+304 C
-316 AYKLPNHVY
+316 
-325 GFYITFDEGYLRI
+325 GFNITFDYKTLEIY
-338 LALIRGENPKS
+338 ALFNERNSKRYYSESLNE
-349 YRSFA
+349 
-354 INDLEYN
+354 LEYDGTS
-361 ALQYSDQINN
+361 YGVEINN
-371 QYFIPL
+371 QYFVPL
-377 FTERLQKMLDNG
+377 LTKKLQKMLDDG
-389 FFEGITDHYFRIA
+389 FFGGMTDKYFRIA
-402 FCNKDNI
+402 LFQTDNI
-409 FIETPIEQT
+409 LIEIPIEQT
-418 YRQTKILELERDL
+418 YRQTRIFKLESDL

-436 SDEYDVD
+436 SDEYYAD
-443 LLTDTIEEYFAYNG
+443 LLTDTVEEYFAYNG

-476 SGEKEAESKGSSLLR
+476 SCEKEAESEGRSLLR
-491 KYDDFDYNKWRLVDL
+491 KYKDFDYNKWWLVYL
-506 QFEWENFEFKYAD
+506 QFEWANFDYRYAYNG
-519 VHIKYLVDKGYE
+519 VECLVDKGYE

-544 IIDSKLGKK
+544 IIDSKSEKK
-553 DNSDNQSETER
+553 DDSRYQSATER
-564 FYDTFT
+564 FYNTFT
-570 ETDVFCETETII
+570 ENDVFCETDTII

-617 GYSKIFEGHWLHIYF
+617 GYSNIFEGHWLHIYF

-638 YSEFAKYVEEYEDF
+638 YSEFAKYVKKYVHF

-769 QGQHM
+769 HCQFI

-785 QNLASLTDYYSMN
+785 QNLASLTDYYRRN
-798 EPKNPYCK
+798 EPKNPNCK
-806 LTYLVKY
+806 LTNLVIE
-813 LFGEPGDSLKKLK
+813 LFDNYKPSYALKKLK

-840 YADFHNLVLEALKEE
+840 YADFHNLVIEALEEE
-855 GEGSGQP
+855 GEVSGQP
-862 IIYNI
+862 IIYNLP
-867 SPKPES
+867 PKYENDSKPLTIV
-873 DAESLII
+873 DQ
-880 NEQDFIENPPC
+880 NFIENPPC
-891 IITPLQAKKRGFDV
+891 VITPLEAKKRGFNV

-910 YDSPWRAV
+910 YDSSWRAV
-918 IFSPLT
+918 IFAPLT

-931 DAIIQFHKVQNN
+931 DAIIQYCKVQND
-943 IGVRSVIIW
+943 IGTRSVILW
-952 GTEQAYCFGK
+952 GAEQAYCFGK

-976 MGIYGKNQAQLIYGV
+976 MGIYGINQAQLIYGV

-1028 NIDYSKLGIMYLDEA
+1028 NIDYSKPGIMYLDEA

-1069 AYDASLLF
+1069 VYDASLLF
-1077 RAYMQQKKLD
+1077 MAYIQQKKLD
-1087 YALER
+1087 YA
-1092 MERKLDTTELKQ
+1092 MEKLQRKLDTTELKQ

>member
-1 MNQYFECIDE
+1 MKHYLEFKDTLS
-11 VNNKFWYIEQKDNLY
+11 NKFWCITQQDESLTIVFGKI
-26 TVLYGAVGTEG
+26 GTKG
-37 QKHTKTFASQAEAEK
+37 QTQVKTFSSPADAEK
-52 EAVKIIKSK
+52 EANKLIKSK

-66 QEKNIPVT
+66 EEKAIPPT
-74 LLPAIARLSQIIKMP
+74 LEQSTCTEKTIIKMP
-89 DAPKPKNHP
+89 DAPKPKYHP
-98 KPTTPKDVID
+98 KPTPPKDVID

-114 WFYLDE
+114 WFDLDE
-120 WVDEGEPN
+120 WADEGQPN
-128 PFDFDELRKP
+128 PFDFDELRKVP
-138 SVKKNIS
+138 PKKVAPVKQ
-145 KSTNTSVSPSSAKSV
+145 
-160 IESPPIHVSQSPK
+160 PPKQSNAPIK
-173 SSKEYLDLR
+173 KETVTKTPQEQEFDNLKVLLR
-182 ELSRNYIKQGV
+182 KYIKQGEQ
-193 NFDVVATFKELK
+193 FDIEAKFEQLK
-205 TLSPSIEVFN
+205 ALSPNNNEFQIFIKDI
-215 TLVKNTVGI
+215 LQM
-224 IFSKFIEKIAPIHFD
+224 IFSKFMKKISPIHFD
-239 CITYFSTILDPNI
+239 CITYLLRIRDPEILFQEI
-252 QIAERESKGV
+252 FAQGV
-262 LKYIFNR
+262 MKYIYDR
-269 YKTCPVSI
+269 YQTHSESI
-277 HHLAEQYLT
+277 HQLAEQYLT
-286 DYPVQMVDKIVS
+286 DYPVQMVDKIVN
-298 ALRYIV
+298 ALQSIFE
-304 DTIRAGGEDNIP
+304 TTQTGGEKNISANKFP
-316 AYKLPNHVY
+316 ENVC
-325 GFYITFDEGYLRI
+325 GFNITFDYKTLEIY
-338 LALIRGENPKS
+338 ALFNERNSKRYYSESLNE
-349 YRSFA
+349 
-354 INDLEYN
+354 LEYDGTS
-361 ALQYSDQINN
+361 YGVEINN
-371 QYFIPL
+371 QYFVPL
-377 FTERLQKMLDNG
+377 LTKKLQKMLDDG
-389 FFEGITDHYFRIA
+389 FFGGMTDKYFRIA
-402 FCNKDNI
+402 LFQTDNI
-409 FIETPIEQT
+409 LIEIPIEQT
-418 YRQTKILELERDL
+418 YRQTRIFKLESDL

-436 SDEYDVD
+436 SDEYYAD
-443 LLTDTIEEYFAYNG
+443 LLTDTVEEYFALNG
-457 IIDNYD
+457 VIEQYD
-463 TDRILALIKKYLY
+463 TDRILALLKKYLY
-476 SGEKEAESKGSSLLR
+476 SGEKEAESKGRSLLR
-491 KYDDFDYNKWRLVDL
+491 KYDDFDYNKWHLVDL
-506 QFEWENFEFKYAD
+506 QFEWANFDYRYAYNS
-519 VHIKYLVDKGYE
+519 VECLVDKGYE

-544 IIDSKLGKK
+544 IIDNKPDSKPEKK
-553 DNSDNQSETER
+553 DDPDDQSETER

-617 GYSKIFEGHWLHIYF
+617 GYSNIFEGHWLHIYF

-638 YSEFAKYVEEYEDF
+638 YSEFAKYVKKYVHFEEYE
-652 EELELGAGGIACCS
+652 LGMGIACCS

-693 FDYSFDL
+693 LDYSFDL

-726 AIKFALETDG
+726 AIKFALEIDG

-813 LFGEPGDSLKKLK
+813 LFGKPSDSLKKLK

-840 YADFHNLVLEALKEE
+840 YADFYNLVLEALEEE

-873 DAESLII
+873 DSEPLII
-880 NEQDFIENPPC
+880 DEQDFIENPPC
-891 IITPLQAKKRGFDV
+891 VITPLEAKKRGFDLN
-905 RELET
+905 ELYT
-910 YDSPWRAV
+910 HDSSWKAI
-918 IFSPLT
+918 IFAPLT

-931 DAIIQFHKVQNN
+931 DAIIQFYKVQNEIN
-943 IGVRSVIIW
+943 PNSVIAW

-962 KVVIDFSGTPYQVG
+962 RVVIDFSGTPYQVG

-1001 NKQAPDK
+1001 NKQEPDK
-1008 EKLLALRKQY
+1008 EKLYALRKQY

-1028 NIDYSKLGIMYLDEA
+1028 NIDYSKPGIMYLDEA
-1043 LGAGIYKDDNY
+1043 LSAGIYKDDNY

-1069 AYDASLLF
+1069 VYDASLLF
-1077 RAYMQQKKLD
+1077 MAYMQQKKLD

-1092 MERKLDTTELKQ
+1092 LERKLDTTELKK

>member
-52 EAVKIIKSK
+52 EACKIIKSK

-66 QEKNIPVT
+66 QEKTIPTT
-74 LLPAIARLSQIIKMP
+74 LLPAIARLSQIVKMP

-114 WFYLDE
+114 WFDLDE
-120 WVDEGEPN
+120 WADEGKPN
-128 PFDFDELRKP
+128 PFDFEELRKVP
-138 SVKKNIS
+138 PKKVAPVKQPPKQS
-145 KSTNTSVSPSSAKSV
+145 NT
-160 IESPPIHVSQSPK
+160 PIK
-173 SSKEYLDLR
+173 KETVTKTPQEQKFDNLKVLLR
-182 ELSRNYIKQGV
+182 KYIKDGEQ
-193 NFDVVATFKELK
+193 FDIEATFEQLK
-205 TLSPSIEVFN
+205 VLSPSTEIFQ
-215 TLVKNTVGI
+215 TLVKDTLEV
-224 IFSKFIEKIAPIHFD
+224 IFSKFINKISSMHFD
-239 CITYFSTILDPNI
+239 CITYLLAIKDTNI
-252 QIAERESKGV
+252 VVKDFYAHGA
-262 LKYIFNR
+262 LKYIYDNHR
-269 YKTCPVSI
+269 TRPDSI
-277 HHLAEQYLT
+277 HHLAEEYLN
-286 DYPVQMVDKIVS
+286 DYPVQMADKI
-298 ALRYIV
+298 ANTLQHIV

-316 AYKLPNHVY
+316 AFKLPNHVY

-361 ALQYSDQINN
+361 APQYSDQINN

-377 FTERLQKMLDNG
+377 LTERLQKMLDNG

-418 YRQTKILELERDL
+418 YQQTKILELERDL
-431 KYLEQ
+431 KNLEQ

-443 LLTDTIEEYFAYNG
+443 LLTDTVEEYFAYNR
-457 IIDNYD
+457 IIEQYD
-463 TDRILALIKKYLY
+463 TDRILALLKKYLY
-476 SGEKEAESKGSSLLR
+476 SGEKEAESTGRSLLW
-491 KYDDFDYNKWRLVDL
+491 KHTHVDFKKWWLVYL

-519 VHIKYLVDKGYE
+519 IYIQDLVDKGYE

-544 IIDSKLGKK
+544 IRDSKSGKK
-553 DNSDNQSETER
+553 DDSDNQSETER

-570 ETDVFCETETII
+570 ETDVFCETDTII
-582 ARAMPTGGEIYLR
+582 ARAMPWGGEIYLR

-605 DALDYLNNLMAK
+605 DALDYLNSLMAK
-617 GYSKIFEGHWLHIYF
+617 GYSKIFEGYWLHIYF

-638 YSEFAKYVEEYEDF
+638 YPEFARIIKQYPG
-652 EELELGAGGIACCS
+652 LASNS
-666 HVFFRKAAMYESLH
+666 HAFFRKAAMYESLH

-685 FVDLTMYE
+685 FVELTMYQYH
-693 FDYSFDL
+693 YSLDL
-700 QDEYSSVA
+700 QDEESSVA
-708 GAFAAIALAMT
+708 GAFAAISLAMT
-719 DVKHMDL
+719 DVKYMDV
-726 AIKFALETDG
+726 AIKYANETDG
-736 DHEYLAGN
+736 EHEFLASRFSN
-744 FGIVLEKYWG
+744 ILAKHWG

-762 IALLQLT
+762 IALLKLSFDWLS
-769 QGQHM
+769 GG
-774 SELSSQFYKIP
+774 LSSQYYKVP
-785 QNLASLTDYYSMN
+785 QNLAALTEFFQHGSMYHN
-798 EPKNPYCK
+798 SNKIIEIASR
-806 LTYLVKY
+806 
-813 LFGEPGDSLKKLK
+813 LFWFGFEDDTDIKSIKALRKIKE
-826 KLFNNATDPQEKLI
+826 LFNSASDFDEKLI
-840 YADFHNLVLEALKEE
+840 YADFHDLVWEALNEKNKAVGNKIEFT
-855 GEGSGQP
+855 P
-862 IIYNI
+862 
-867 SPKPES
+867 PKPKS
-873 DAESLII
+873 DSETLII
-880 NEQDFIENPPC
+880 DEQDFIENPTC
-891 IITPLQAKKRGFDV
+891 IITPLQAKKRGFDLD
-905 RELET
+905 EL
-910 YDSPWRAV
+910 DSDDSLWKVFVFA
-918 IFSPLT
+918 PLT

-952 GTEQAYCFGK
+952 GTEQAYRFGK

-1008 EKLLALRKQY
+1008 EKLYALRKQH

-1028 NIDYSKLGIMYLDEA
+1028 NIDKSKLGIMYLDEA
-1043 LGAGIYKDDNY
+1043 LVAGIFNDNNY

-1069 AYDASLLF
+1069 VYDASLLF
-1077 RAYMQQKKLD
+1077 MAYMQQKKLD
-1087 YALER
+1087 YA
-1092 MERKLDTTELKQ
+1092 MEKLQRKLDTTELKQ

>member
-1 MNQYFECIDE
+1 MKYYLEFKDTLS
-11 VNNKFWYIEQKDNLY
+11 NKFWYITQQDESLTIVFGKI
-26 TVLYGAVGTEG
+26 GTKG
-37 QKHTKTFASQAEAEK
+37 QTQVKTFSSPADAEK
-52 EAVKIIKSK
+52 EANKLIRSK

-66 QEKNIPVT
+66 QEKAIP
-74 LLPAIARLSQIIKMP
+74 PALEQSTCTEKTIIKMP

-98 KPTTPKDVID
+98 KPTPPKDVID

-120 WVDEGEPN
+120 LVGEGQPN
-128 PFDFDELRKP
+128 PFDFEELRKVP
-138 SVKKNIS
+138 PKKVAPVKQPPKQS
-145 KSTNTSVSPSSAKSV
+145 NT
-160 IESPPIHVSQSPK
+160 PIK
-173 SSKEYLDLR
+173 KETVTKTPQEQEFDNLKVLLR
-182 ELSRNYIKQGV
+182 KYIKQGEQ
-193 NFDVVATFKELK
+193 FDIEAKFEQLK
-205 TLSPSIEVFN
+205 ALSPNNKEFQIFIKDM
-215 TLVKNTVGI
+215 LQM
-224 IFSKFIEKIAPIHFD
+224 IFSKFMKKISPIHFD
-239 CITYFSTILDPNI
+239 CIPYLLRIRDPEILFQEI
-252 QIAERESKGV
+252 FAQGV
-262 LKYIFNR
+262 MKYIYDR
-269 YKTCPVSI
+269 YQTHSESI
-277 HHLAEQYLT
+277 HYLAEQYLT
-286 DYPVQMVDKIVS
+286 DYPVQMVDKIVN
-298 ALRYIV
+298 ALQSIFE
-304 DTIRAGGEDNIP
+304 TTQTEEDEKNTP
-316 AYKLPNHVY
+316 ANKFPENVC
-325 GFYITFDEGYLRI
+325 GFNITFDYKTLEIY
-338 LALIRGENPKS
+338 ALFNERNSKRYYSESLNE
-349 YRSFA
+349 
-354 INDLEYN
+354 LEYDGTS
-361 ALQYSDQINN
+361 YGVEINN
-371 QYFIPL
+371 QYFVPL
-377 FTERLQKMLDNG
+377 LTEKLQKMLDDG
-389 FFEGITDHYFRIA
+389 FFGGMTDKYFRIA
-402 FCNKDNI
+402 LFQTDNI
-409 FIETPIEQT
+409 LIEIPIEQT
-418 YRQTKILELERDL
+418 YRQTRIFKLESDL

-436 SDEYDVD
+436 SEEYYAD
-443 LLTDTIEEYFAYNG
+443 LLTDTIEEYFALNG
-457 IIDNYD
+457 VIEQYD
-463 TDRILALIKKYLY
+463 TDRILALLKKYIY
-476 SGEKEAESKGSSLLR
+476 SCEKEAESKGRSLLR
-491 KYDDFDYNKWRLVDL
+491 KYKDFDYNKWSLVSL
-506 QFEWENFEFKYAD
+506 QFEWENFSYKYAYNG
-519 VHIKYLVDKGYE
+519 VECLVDKGYE
-531 PAILQKQAWDKLG
+531 PAIIQKQAWDKLG
-544 IIDSKLGKK
+544 IIDNKPDIKLEKK
-553 DNSDNQSETER
+553 DDPDDQSETER

-570 ETDVFCETETII
+570 ETDVFCETDTII
-582 ARAMPTGGEIYLR
+582 ARAMPTDGEIYLR

-617 GYSKIFEGHWLHIYF
+617 GYSNIFEGHWLHIYF

-638 YSEFAKYVEEYEDF
+638 YSEFAKYVKKYVHF

-693 FDYSFDL
+693 LDYSFDL
-700 QDEYSSVA
+700 QDEYNSVA

-774 SELSSQFYKIP
+774 YELSSQFYKIP

-806 LTYLVKY
+806 LSYLVKY
-813 LFGEPGDSLKKLK
+813 LFGKPSDSLKKLK

-840 YADFHNLVLEALKEE
+840 YADFHDLVLEALKDEDE
-855 GEGSGQP
+855 VSGQP

-873 DAESLII
+873 DSESLII

-891 IITPLQAKKRGFDV
+891 VITPLQAKKRGFNID
-905 RELET
+905 EL
-910 YDSPWRAV
+910 DSDGSSWEAFV
-918 IFSPLT
+918 FAPLT
-924 ITNPYIF
+924 ITNPYLF
-931 DAIIQFHKVQNN
+931 DHLIEFIKPRKKITAN
-943 IGVRSVIIW
+943 SSIIW
-952 GTEQAYCFGK
+952 GAGQAYRFGQ

-996 IAVAM
+996 IADAM

-1008 EKLLALRKQY
+1008 EKLFALRKQY

-1028 NIDYSKLGIMYLDEA
+1028 NIDYSKPGMMYLDEA
-1043 LGAGIYKDDNY
+1043 IAAGVLKDDNY